1 MIAIQ
6 QAKLYENNNNHV
18 GIKTKIDKTS
28 KKKLVAEPGNKV
40 HEILNHIEILS

>member
-6 QAKLYENNNNHV
+6 QAKLYENSTNHV
-18 GIKTKIDKTS
+18 GIKSKIEKTS
-28 KKKLVAEPGNKV
+28 LKKMTAEPGNKV